1 MADSLMDG
9 EKTEE
14 YILAED
20 TEELTRLTDQHM
32 LITDHL
38 DGKLVLAPMDL
49 EQDGLRILDS
59 ATADGKSAEH
69 CLIHPFIH
77 SIQKIN

>member
-1 MADSLMDG
+1 MAASTKDG

-20 TEELTRLTDQHM
+20 TEELTRLTDQHK

-38 DGKLVLAPMDL
+38 DGKLVLAPLDL
-49 EQDGLRILDS
+49 EQDSLRILDS
-59 ATADGKSAEH
+59 ATADGKSAGY
-69 CLIHPFIH
+69 CLIHF
-77 SIQKIN
+77 